1 MGDLLT
7 AVDNQ
12 HLASKNPVRASH
24 ATIQRGKIT
33 VYHRHDSIYDNIRS
47 KISSTALELVQ
58 IQISAP
64 RPQKACRGVFHSIY
78 GIICGWTI
86 SIGSKLEMDDFD
98 REWWLQVDI
107 SEKIFPIES
116 EFMCIHD
123 IATLGGNTANG
134 LLQQLHGNASSSN
147 ILILMT

>member
-1 MGDLLT
+1 
-7 AVDNQ
+7 
-12 HLASKNPVRASH
+12 
-24 ATIQRGKIT
+24 
-33 VYHRHDSIYDNIRS
+33 
-47 KISSTALELVQ
+47 
-58 IQISAP
+58 
-64 RPQKACRGVFHSIY
+64 
-78 GIICGWTI
+78 
-86 SIGSKLEMDDFD
+86 MDDFD

-123 IATLGGNTANG
+123 IATLGGNTANA